1 MVERDDVGPADRDR
15 EVAETIETSGMQN
28 AVAVGG
34 LGVLLL
40 IPVAWMLTALGRL
53 LRRLVR
59 AR

>member
-1 MVERDDVGPADRDR
+1 
-15 EVAETIETSGMQN
+15 VAETTETSGMQN